1 VRGVEGLLLH
11 VFFAMEI
18 AAREVWAI
26 TADCSIVCLDSLMS
40 TLEQSFNVE
49 LLLEMAELM
58 LPILPSLVMG

>member
-1 VRGVEGLLLH
+1 
-11 VFFAMEI
+11 MEI